1 MIYLIT
7 LGELDY
13 DEALRYMGVKKGK
26 ADANTLAMLPQ
37 CEQLVIKNSIPR
49 YRYGIFDI
57 EKTDMGIQVL
67 NTNLLLTGKDIE
79 RHLNG
84 CYGIVLMCATLS
96 GNIDN
101 LIRTAQLQD
110 MSKAIVINSLS
121 SVAIEQLCNKAEEEI
136 YGVTAR
142 ATAIYLL
149 TYKRK
154 F

>member
-1 MIYLIT
+1 MIT

-57 EKTDMGIQVL
+57 EKTDKGIQVI

-110 MSKAIVINSLS
+110 MSKAIVIILHLTPP
-121 SVAIEQLCNKAEEEI
+121 AIKH
-136 YGVTAR
+136 GVTAR